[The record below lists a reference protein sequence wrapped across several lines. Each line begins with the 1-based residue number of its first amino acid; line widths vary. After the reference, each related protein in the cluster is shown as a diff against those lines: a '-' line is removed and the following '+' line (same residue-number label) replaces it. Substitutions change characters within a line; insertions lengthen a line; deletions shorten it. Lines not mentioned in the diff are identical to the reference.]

1 MKEDFQK
8 DLLNNKNKIIEKYE
22 SIKSKNNSEILKL
35 QNKIKNL
42 EDINSKNN
50 EKINELEKEKLN
62 KETNNINNDLNNIL
76 NNYFVN
82 FEQLEEQKKNIEE
95 ELKKEKENNQ
105 ILKEKELFIY
115 TYFTNK
121 FDEKIKE
128 MENSIIHN
136 LANFQNFAL
145 NNLLN

>member
-1 MKEDFQK
+1 MLIF
-8 DLLNNKNKIIEKYE
+8 N
-22 SIKSKNNSEILKL
+22 SRKSK
-35 QNKIKNL
+35 
-42 EDINSKNN
+42 
-50 EKINELEKEKLN
+50 
-62 KETNNINNDLNNIL
+62 
-76 NNYFVN
+76 
-82 FEQLEEQKKNIEE
+82 KKNIEE